1 MKTIGIHFTTLALLI
16 CGIVLAGIGLS
27 ITLSPSGFYA
37 SSGIALGGDASLIS
51 ELRAPAGMLVV
62 AGLIILTSLWIT
74 HLRPYAWFL
83 AALIYLS
90 YGIAR
95 VVGFGIDGMP
105 HASIVSAAVIEI
117 ILGMISLAML
127 KGAARS
133 AKNENGV
140 ETTAIS

>member
-1 MKTIGIHFTTLALLI
+1 M
-16 CGIVLAGIGLS
+16 VVVMAGRSVDAEEAGNVDWNAVES
-27 ITLSPSGFYA
+27 WGSN
-37 SSGIALGGDASLIS
+37 SSAGSAFS
-51 ELRAPAGMLVV
+51 EIPAGMLVV

-133 AKNENGV
+133 AKNENNA
-140 ETTAIS
+140 EATAIS